1 MKSSHQELPPHT
13 ELQPAE
19 SMSNAAA
26 LTRQQA
32 FALNGLIQAV
42 QEIHHQS
49 RQIKEIARVAREQA
63 ETGAPQ
69 DASWAEA
76 SASAADTLNE
86 LAENLRKS
94 IQLFRT
100 K

>member
-13 ELQPAE
+13 EQQPAE

-42 QEIHHQS
+42 QEIHIISPGRS
-49 RQIKEIARVAREQA
+49 RRLPALQGSRLRRARPRMRHGQKHLHLPQIR
-63 ETGAPQ
+63 
-69 DASWAEA
+69 
-76 SASAADTLNE
+76 
-86 LAENLRKS
+86 
-94 IQLFRT
+94 
-100 K
+100 